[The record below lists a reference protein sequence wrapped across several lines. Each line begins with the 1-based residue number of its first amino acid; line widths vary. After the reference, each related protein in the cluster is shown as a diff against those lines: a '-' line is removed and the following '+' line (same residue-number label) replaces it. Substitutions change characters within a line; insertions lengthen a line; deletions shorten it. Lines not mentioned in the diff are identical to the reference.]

1 MNVDVRDLELLAALA
16 SGGTLLQAAEELYV
30 SQPALSQRLAKIE
43 ARVDAQ
49 LFERRGRRLVPT
61 EAGRRLTVSAVHVL
75 RELSAAENDVRRI
88 AQFGRSR
95 VRVATQ
101 CSTTFG
107 WLTPVIRR
115 HREDHPDSQVRVES
129 VPDDDVVGALLD
141 QRLDVAVLT
150 KLDRRAEELQLTPL
164 FDDEMVAVVAPHHA
178 WARRDHVAPRDFA
191 HVDLILYD
199 SYDPARA
206 LATPLPLP
214 PGAHPR
220 SLTTVPM
227 VTDLVVEL
235 VAAQEGVSVLPS
247 WVIAPYSERGDV
259 AVVRIGARP
268 TTRTW
273 YAAVRAGDERA
284 SVRGFISALKQHFAA
299 QGPGEVLLN
308 AAGGSGHL

>member
-16 SGGTLLQAAEELYV
+16 GGGTLLQAAEKLYV

-43 ARVDAQ
+43 ARVEAH
-49 LFERRGRRLVPT
+49 LFERRGRRLVAT
-61 EAGRRLTVSAVHVL
+61 EAGRRLTTTAVRVL
-75 RELSAAENDVRRI
+75 RELSAAEDDVRRI
-88 AQFGRSR
+88 AHFGRSR

-101 CSTTFG
+101 CSTTFS
-107 WLTPVIRR
+107 WLTPVIRN
-115 HREDHPDSQVRVES
+115 HRADHPDSQVRVES
-129 VPDDDVVGALLD
+129 VLDDDVVGALLD

-150 KLDRRAEELQLTPL
+150 KLDRRAEELHLTRL

-178 WARRDHVAPRDFA
+178 WTRRDHVVARDFT
-191 HVDLILYD
+191 HVDLIMYD
-199 SYDPARA
+199 SYDPGRA

-235 VAAQEGVSVLPS
+235 VTAQEGVSVLPS
-247 WVIAPYSERGDV
+247 WVIAPYAERGDV
-259 AVVRIGARP
+259 AVVHIGARP

-284 SVRGFISALKQHFAA
+284 SVHGFVDALRQHFTG
-299 QGPGEVLLN
+299 QGPRAVLPPDR
-308 AAGGSGHL
+308 AVAI